1 MREKLSHIL
10 EEIDR
15 RGNYRTL
22 RYLTPISATKVRYEG
37 RDFINLCSNSY
48 LSLQDHPR
56 LLEAVRN
63 VLEVY
68 GSGSCSSRSVSGNID
83 LYRALEE
90 KIAIYKGYPRALI
103 FSTGYMANI
112 GIISTLTDRGDVI
125 FSDEL
130 NHSSLIHS
138 MRLSRARKVVYRHR
152 DPEDLERKL
161 ARESCEG
168 QRFIVTESVFS
179 MDGDVAPLAEIYTL
193 KERYGANVILDDAH
207 GTGVFGVRG
216 TGAEEMFGLAG
227 KMDIHMATFGK
238 SLASFGAFVLADPVI
253 IEFLVNRAKTFMYT
267 TALPATALAASMAAL
282 ELVESDLSFRDG
294 LWRNID
300 YIRSGLEASGFDLKE
315 SHGPIIPIVVGED
328 TKALEMQKMLM
339 AGGLYLQAIRPP
351 TVPTGTSRLRLTV
364 IRAFSKEEM
373 DYSIGRIAEAGR
385 VMGLIEE

>member
-1 MREKLSHIL
+1 MRQKLSEIL
-10 EEIDR
+10 EEIKKS
-15 RGNYRTL
+15 GNYRTL
-22 RYLTPISATKVRYEG
+22 RSLAPLSSTKVRHEG
-37 RDFINLCSNSY
+37 REFINLCSNSY
-48 LSLQDHPR
+48 LSLQNHPR
-56 LLEAVRN
+56 LLDAVRG
-63 VLEVY
+63 VLEAY

-83 LYRALEE
+83 LYGVLEE
-90 KIAIYKGYPRALI
+90 RIARYKGYERALI

-161 ARESCEG
+161 ARERVQG

-179 MDGDVAPLAEIYTL
+179 MDGDVAPLKDIHTL

-207 GTGVFGVRG
+207 GTGVFGPRG
-216 TGAEEMFGLAG
+216 TGVEEMFDLAG

-253 IEFLVNRAKTFMYT
+253 IEYLVNRARTFMYT
-267 TALPATALAASMAAL
+267 TALPAAALAASLEAL
-282 ELVESDLSFRDG
+282 DIVESDLSYKDG

-300 YIRSGLEASGFDLKE
+300 YMRRGLRAAGFDLKE
-315 SHGPIIPIVVGED
+315 SDGPIIPIVVGED
-328 TKALEMQKMLM
+328 GKALETQGLLM
-339 AGGLYLQAIRPP
+339 EKGLYLQAIRPP
-351 TVPTGTSRLRLTV
+351 TVPSGTSRLRLTV
-364 IRAFSKEEM
+364 VRGFSQEEM
-373 DYSIGRIAEAGR
+373 DYSLEAIAEAGKA
-385 VMGLIEE
+385 MELI

>member
-1 MREKLSHIL
+1 MRERLSQIL
-10 EEIDR
+10 NEITEK
-15 RGNYRTL
+15 GNYRTL
-22 RYLTPISATKVRYEG
+22 RYLTPLSPTRVRYEG
-37 RDFINLCSNSY
+37 REFINLCSNSY

-56 LLEAVRN
+56 LLDAAKG
-63 VLEVY
+63 VLDTH
-68 GSGSCSSRSVSGNID
+68 GSGSCSSRSVSGNVD
-83 LYRALEE
+83 LYKPLEE
-90 KIAIYKGYPRALI
+90 RIAAYKGYPRALI

-112 GIISTLTDRGDVI
+112 GIISTLTNRGDVI

-161 ARESCEG
+161 SRESCDG

-179 MDGDVAPLAEIYTL
+179 MDGDVAPLAEIYAL

-207 GTGVFGVRG
+207 GTGVFGPRG
-216 TGAEEMFGLAG
+216 TGVEEMFGLAG

-253 IEFLVNRAKTFMYT
+253 IEFLVNRARTFMYT
-267 TALPATALAASMAAL
+267 TALPATTLAASLAAIG
-282 ELVESDLSFRDG
+282 LVESDLSFKDG

-300 YIRSGLEASGFDLKE
+300 YMRAGLRASGFDLKE
-315 SHGPIIPIVVGED
+315 SYGPIIPIVVGED
-328 TKALEMQKMLM
+328 MKALEMQKMIM
-339 AGGLYLQAIRPP
+339 EKGLYLQAIRPP

-364 IRAFSKEEM
+364 IRAFSTEEM
-373 DYSIGRIAEAGR
+373 DYSVAAITEAGR
-385 VMGLIEE
+385 IMGLI